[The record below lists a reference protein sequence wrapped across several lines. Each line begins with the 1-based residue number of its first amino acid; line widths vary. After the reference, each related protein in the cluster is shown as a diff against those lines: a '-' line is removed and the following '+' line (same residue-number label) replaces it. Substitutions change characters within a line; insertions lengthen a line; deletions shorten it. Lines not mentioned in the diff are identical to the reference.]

1 MRVTRLQLGLVLLLF
16 SCVICEASVP
26 DQFNTVM
33 EQNQLKTGTLTT
45 YTLRSFNYMFFV
57 TITLAHNQMICLWLK

>member
-1 MRVTRLQLGLVLLLF
+1 MQVTRLQLGLVLLLF
-16 SCVICEASVP
+16 SCVICGTPVP

-45 YTLRSFNYMFFV
+45 YTLQSFNYMYFV
-57 TITLAHNQMICLWLK
+57 T